1 MKVSEWIAANPGAAP
16 TVAPDASLAAIIEE
30 LLRRPGARDVY
41 VVSEEGRVIGHLS
54 HKRLIRS
61 VLAEHHPWPTRR
73 QLMDKVAGG
82 PARELMNSHFPT
94 ASPDEKLDNVLHRQ
108 LEHDIEDLVVV
119 DSDGVLLGAVSL
131 TAVLEALR
139 DANRRTRG

>member
-1 MKVSEWIAANPGAAP
+1 MKVSDWIDAHPGAAP
-16 TVAPDASLAAIIEE
+16 TVAPDASLVTMIEE

-54 HKRLIRS
+54 YKRLIRS
-61 VLAEHHPWPTRR
+61 VLAEHHRWPTRR
-73 QLMDKVAGG
+73 QLMEKVAGG

-108 LEHDIEDLVVV
+108 LEHDIEDMVVV

-131 TAVLEALR
+131 TAVLAALR
-139 DANRRTRG
+139 DANHRT